1 MSLMRSPLISQLL
14 ICSDWFQLSMMC
26 QWFRIVQ
33 HLCRDAF
40 ILVTKSGYK
49 LSFVLLTLLTW
60 ILVVKMFDHCW
71 IPEGHWIWRLFWLS
85 FVLLTLLTCIVV
97 LKMFDHGWILN

>member
-1 MSLMRSPLISQLL
+1 
-14 ICSDWFQLSMMC
+14 MMC

-60 ILVVKMFDHCW
+60 ILGMFASMSC
-71 IPEGHWIWRLFWLS
+71 IPLFLYKLTFPISDILAWLVS
-85 FVLLTLLTCIVV
+85 G
-97 LKMFDHGWILN
+97 D